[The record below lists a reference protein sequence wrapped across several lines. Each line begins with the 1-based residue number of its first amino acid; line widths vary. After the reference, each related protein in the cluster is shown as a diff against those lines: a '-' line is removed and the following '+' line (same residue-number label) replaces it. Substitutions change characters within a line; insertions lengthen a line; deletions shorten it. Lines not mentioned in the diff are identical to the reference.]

1 MSNSNKS
8 SLEISKL
15 EQSRLEQSS
24 PEKSTVSRRGF
35 LKASLSSAALFGL
48 APLLNACGEQGEPKK
63 LSFLNWQD
71 YIAADTLDGFTK
83 ASGIEISYQ
92 TYASNDELSFLLTRG
107 AGARRGG
114 RQGSSYDLI
123 VPSNNALETFKN
135 AGLLQALKRDQIT
148 GLENLRPDVLNA
160 AFDPGNVYSVPWAT
174 GTTGIGYDSAVIK
187 TPPDWSVFANPAYKG
202 RMTIL
207 NEAREALAMALIS
220 IDRSPNAREQTD
232 LDRATE
238 VLIQLKANL
247 RSFDSKT
254 YLRDLAAGK
263 LVACQAFSSD
273 LLIAQQQRPSLRFV
287 LPPQG
292 ATRWID
298 SLVIPNDAARPGR
311 AHEFISYFLR
321 PEVAAG
327 VSSAAKVDTGNAQ
340 AFERLAPE
348 IRNNPTIFPPAEV
361 LKKISFLEN
370 LGDDQQK
377 FDAAWKRVKDA
388 RV

>member
-1 MSNSNKS
+1 MSRSDKS
-8 SLEISKL
+8 SLE
-15 EQSRLEQSS
+15 QSTL
-24 PEKSTVSRRGF
+24 SRRGF

-83 ASGIEISYQ
+83 ASGNEVSYQ
-92 TYASNDELSFLLTRG
+92 TYASNDELSFLLNRG
-107 AGARRGG
+107 SGARRGG

-135 AGLLQALKRDQIT
+135 AGLLQALKRDQIS
-148 GLENLRPDVLNA
+148 GLENLRPDVIDPS
-160 AFDPGNVYSVPWAT
+160 FDPGNAYSIPWAT
-174 GTTGIGYDSAVIK
+174 GTTGIGYDSEIFK
-187 TPPDWSVFANPAYKG
+187 TPPDWSVFANPSHKG
-202 RMTIL
+202 RLTIL

-220 IDRSPNAREQTD
+220 IDRSPNAREQAD
-232 LDRATE
+232 IDKATE

-287 LPPQG
+287 LPTQG

-298 SLVIPNDAARPGR
+298 SLVIPEDAARPGR

-321 PEVAAG
+321 PEVAAA

-348 IRNNPTIFPPAEV
+348 IRNNPTIFPPSDV

-370 LGDDQQK
+370 LGEDQKK
-377 FDAAWKRVKDA
+377 FDDAWKRVQDA
-388 RV
+388 RI